1 MSDMTYI
8 CPADA
13 AMKAHREGRITADE
27 ARDMVAT
34 PSTRTTCARCS
45 WPLKVEGLSDEDADR
60 LVAWHR
66 ELCPDYDAY
75 VKALES
81 TKIRTPAGDITV
93 RADPTLKPGE
103 WRLETPWLKAAEW
116 LATPVVYPEHR
127 KSNAAGTLPCGVW
140 SANGDHVPLTLEPL
154 RRPDGFTQSDV
165 DAAKAVLLSKVERKR

>member
-81 TKIRTPAGDITV
+81 TKIRTPVGDIMM
-93 RADPTLKPGE
+93 RSDPTPKPGE
-103 WRLETPWLKAAEW
+103 RRIEPARPSMTEHLRRAMLEGRVDASFVGE
-116 LATPVVYPEHR
+116 
-127 KSNAAGTLPCGVW
+127 LPA
-140 SANGDHVPLTLEPL
+140 SH
-154 RRPDGFTQSDV
+154 RPDGFTQSAV